1 MKLRKLLSLSIAAIL
16 LCFTGCV
23 NKNTLSKHEPITIL
37 APYLECDRLVD
48 LPDIC
53 TQIVYDPNIDD
64 VSDKMIDLS
73 GYDFT
78 DNYVES
84 RLQEI
89 QTMFRPQTEEKHQSL
104 VIHHSLTV
112 GMNAHIS
119 KSVEMKVL
127 EKTISS
133 IKFWGLKRRLLNNK
147 DEI

>member
-1 MKLRKLLSLSIAAIL
+1 
-16 LCFTGCV
+16 
-23 NKNTLSKHEPITIL
+23 
-37 APYLECDRLVD
+37 
-48 LPDIC
+48 
-53 TQIVYDPNIDD
+53 
-64 VSDKMIDLS
+64 MIDLS

>member
-1 MKLRKLLSLSIAAIL
+1 
-16 LCFTGCV
+16 
-23 NKNTLSKHEPITIL
+23 
-37 APYLECDRLVD
+37 
-48 LPDIC
+48 
-53 TQIVYDPNIDD
+53 
-64 VSDKMIDLS
+64 MIDLS

-89 QTMFRPQTEEKHQSL
+89 QTMLRSQTEEKHQFL

-119 KSVEMKVL
+119 KPVEMKVL

-133 IKFWGLKRRLLNNK
+133 IKFWGGVKRRLLNDK

>member
-1 MKLRKLLSLSIAAIL
+1 MVHNSENPDQWTTLLLRSKSEKKICFWHIL
-16 LCFTGCV
+16 
-23 NKNTLSKHEPITIL
+23 
-37 APYLECDRLVD
+37 
-48 LPDIC
+48 
-53 TQIVYDPNIDD
+53 
-64 VSDKMIDLS
+64 
-73 GYDFT
+73 YDFT

-89 QTMFRPQTEEKHQSL
+89 QTMLRSQTEEKHQFL

-133 IKFWGLKRRLLNNK
+133 IKFWGGG
-147 DEI
+147 EAQVTE

>member
-1 MKLRKLLSLSIAAIL
+1 
-16 LCFTGCV
+16 
-23 NKNTLSKHEPITIL
+23 
-37 APYLECDRLVD
+37 
-48 LPDIC
+48 
-53 TQIVYDPNIDD
+53 
-64 VSDKMIDLS
+64 MIDLS

-89 QTMFRPQTEEKHQSL
+89 QTMLRSQTEEKHQFL

-119 KSVEMKVL
+119 KSVEINLV
-127 EKTISS
+127 ENTIPP
-133 IKFWGLKRRLLNNK
+133 KKAGGGVKRRLLNDK

>member
-1 MKLRKLLSLSIAAIL
+1 
-16 LCFTGCV
+16 
-23 NKNTLSKHEPITIL
+23 
-37 APYLECDRLVD
+37 
-48 LPDIC
+48 
-53 TQIVYDPNIDD
+53 
-64 VSDKMIDLS
+64 MIDLS

-89 QTMFRPQTEEKHQSL
+89 QTMLRSQTEEKHQFL
-104 VIHHSLTV
+104 VIHYSLTV

-133 IKFWGLKRRLLNNK
+133 IKFWGVKRRLLNDK

>member
-1 MKLRKLLSLSIAAIL
+1 MNWGRIKLWS
-16 LCFTGCV
+16 
-23 NKNTLSKHEPITIL
+23 
-37 APYLECDRLVD
+37 LECDRLVD

-78 DNYVES
+78 YNYVES

-89 QTMFRPQTEEKHQSL
+89 QTMLRSQTEEKHQFL

-133 IKFWGLKRRLLNNK
+133 IKFWGVKRRLLNDK

>member
-1 MKLRKLLSLSIAAIL
+1 MNWGRIKLWS
-16 LCFTGCV
+16 
-23 NKNTLSKHEPITIL
+23 
-37 APYLECDRLVD
+37 LECDRLVD

-89 QTMFRPQTEEKHQSL
+89 QTMLRSQTEEKHQFL
-104 VIHHSLTV
+104 VIHYSLTV

-133 IKFWGLKRRLLNNK
+133 IKFWRALKNIPFLFWL
-147 DEI
+147 

>member
-1 MKLRKLLSLSIAAIL
+1 
-16 LCFTGCV
+16 
-23 NKNTLSKHEPITIL
+23 
-37 APYLECDRLVD
+37 
-48 LPDIC
+48 
-53 TQIVYDPNIDD
+53 
-64 VSDKMIDLS
+64 MIDLS

-119 KSVEMKVL
+119 KSVELKVL

-133 IKFWGLKRRLLNNK
+133 IKFWGLQRRILNNK
-147 DEI
+147 DEVYTVSYTPLTLPKIYAV